1 MYRRLDVFLLG
12 LGLFLGGGILY
23 EGLTLLGLE
32 AQPAQ
37 LWASCSLSLG
47 LVAWVITYLLRVF
60 SGKMSLH
67 EQQKVY
73 EVELLKRK
81 LDLMTPEELLRFQN
95 EIEAESKTEEETQKP
110 S

>member
-1 MYRRLDVFLLG
+1 MYRRLDVLILG
-12 LGLFLGGGILY
+12 LGILLGGGILY
-23 EGLTLLGLE
+23 EGLTLLGVE

-47 LVAWVITYLLRVF
+47 LVAWVMTYLLRVV

-67 EQQKVY
+67 QQQKAY

-81 LDLMTPEELLRFQN
+81 LDLMTPEELMRFQQ
-95 EIEAESKTEEETQKP
+95 EIEEDSETEDVKG
-110 S
+110 